1 MHPEQQAAGCFEPT
15 IGEQMRLDRFLVS
28 AREMDRE
35 QLVQAV
41 EMLAQHFFVQ
51 HPVSVRWLAREA
63 AANLAASSGAMP
75 SEDTYLAYF
84 GKHCQV

>member
-1 MHPEQQAAGCFEPT
+1 MHPEQQTVGCFEPT
-15 IGEQMRLDRFLVS
+15 IGEQMRLDRFL
-28 AREMDRE
+28 AGIEEMDRD

-63 AANLAASSGAMP
+63 AANLAGSSGAMRP
-75 SEDTYLAYF
+75 EHNAFAYL
-84 GKHCQV
+84 GKHCQS

>member
-1 MHPEQQAAGCFEPT
+1 MHTERHDIGAFEPT

-28 AREMDRE
+28 VEAMDKD

-41 EMLAQHFFVQ
+41 EMLAKHFYIQ

-63 AANLAASSGAMP
+63 AANLVGSSGAM
-75 SEDTYLAYF
+75 SSDDTSFARL
-84 GKHCQV
+84 GKQG